1 MIYPSHSILRA
12 TAILV
17 IDEAI
22 LLLNAKPSCSTLT
35 EAAGSRFVGHRLT
48 EFLFAYR
55 LHSHAFQKGNG
66 FADVAGWDAMTAEQ
80 QKEVRRAKL
89 VAIGKSR
96 EYSCTSRKAA
106 RNIALAA
113 YQWAKRSNSKATAL
127 CFDNATHVMR
137 EA

>member
-1 MIYPSHSILRA
+1 MIYPSHSIRRA

-55 LHSHAFQKGNG
+55 VHSHAFQKGNG
-66 FADVAGWDAMTAEQ
+66 FADVAGWDSMTAEQ

-89 VAIGKSR
+89 VA
-96 EYSCTSRKAA
+96 
-106 RNIALAA
+106 
-113 YQWAKRSNSKATAL
+113 
-127 CFDNATHVMR
+127 FR
-137 EA
+137 EAIESGLVVI